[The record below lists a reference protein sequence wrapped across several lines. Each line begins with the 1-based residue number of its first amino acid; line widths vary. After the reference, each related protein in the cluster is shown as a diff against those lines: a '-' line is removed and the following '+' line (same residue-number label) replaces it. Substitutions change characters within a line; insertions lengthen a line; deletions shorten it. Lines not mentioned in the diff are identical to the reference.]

1 MQTPVERDRRFRFG
15 LFDVDPGACKLYKR
29 GRLIHLQEQPFQIL
43 LILLEHAGGLV
54 TREELKQVL
63 WPNGIVVDFDE
74 SLNTAVKKLRIAV
87 GDSAENPSFIETI
100 PRRGYRFLAPM

>member
-43 LILLEHAGGLV
+43 LEHAGGLV

-63 WPNGIVVDFDE
+63 WPNGIVVDE